1 MLKIF
6 FSQTTGRFG
15 KFRKDFNWTKQKS
28 DWKSPPSG
36 PYFDPCSVASKQYIS
51 FKRLHALFIT
61 HSSPMTS
68 WLSFRCPSSL
78 HSNLQMSLRQL
89 FSLLHTDFIPPS
101 FQVHHGFSATVE
113 LTFSFHHHFSPLR
126 CFFVELQNLIAAS

>member
-1 MLKIF
+1 
-6 FSQTTGRFG
+6 
-15 KFRKDFNWTKQKS
+15 
-28 DWKSPPSG
+28 
-36 PYFDPCSVASKQYIS
+36 
-51 FKRLHALFIT
+51 
-61 HSSPMTS
+61 MTS

-78 HSNLQMSLRQL
+78 HSNLQMSLRQV

-126 CFFVELQNLIAAS
+126 CFFVELQNLIAASWIADIFWFQIASVDITIFWRVYHSNCCWEAFQIWLFQMFNVTSRCKALGRPFLC